1 MKYIVIDKK
10 IERFVKGCLLGKNED
25 VLSIHLS
32 DIGESFYFD
41 DPSLAQDFLNK
52 QSIERF
58 GAAELKTGHFDYNDE
73 YGTIHRYIIKG
84 LERGAIISYSEEV
97 MYKLSEKELFNK
109 FGYLMDESHGDD
121 VELLID
127 IMKCNGI
134 LVERANGYYLITQ

>member
-1 MKYIVIDKK
+1 MKHIVIDKK
-10 IERFVKGCLLGKNED
+10 IERFVKGCLIGKNED

-41 DPSLAQDFLNK
+41 DSLLAQDFLNK
-52 QSIERF
+52 QSTERF

-73 YGTIHRYIIKG
+73 YGAIHRYIIKR
-84 LERGAIISYSEEV
+84 LERGKIISYSEEV

-109 FGYLMDESHGDD
+109 FGYLMNKSHGDD

-134 LVERANGYYLITQ
+134 LVEQANGYYLITQ